1 MQVVWRRGLLRLG
14 VVNPF
19 ERNCQKLFLTLYL
32 QPPRNMAD
40 RLSKE
45 ERSELMSHIRSVNTK
60 PEVALRRALWRRG
73 FRYRVNVKN
82 LPGSPDIV
90 LPKHRTVVF
99 VHGCFWHGHNGCKEY
114 TVPKTNTEF
123 WVKKVERNQER
134 DQEVWRKLE
143 AKGWSVEIVWECEL
157 VKAKFADTVERV
169 TADII
174 ENGDLYRKH
183 RQERRESMELRLQER
198 KIAEKK
204 RDSLMAEIK
213 GMVL

>member
-1 MQVVWRRGLLRLG
+1 
-14 VVNPF
+14 
-19 ERNCQKLFLTLYL
+19 
-32 QPPRNMAD
+32 MAD

-99 VHGCFWHGHNGCKEY
+99 VHGCFWHGHNGCKEF

-123 WVKKVERNQER
+123 WVKKVARNQER

-143 AKGWSVEIVWECEL
+143 AKGWSVVIVWECEL
-157 VKAKFADTVERV
+157 VKAKFDGTVERV
-169 TADII
+169 TGEII
-174 ENGDLYRKH
+174 ENGELYRKH
-183 RQERRESMELRLQER
+183 RQERREARELRRQEQ
-198 KIAEKK
+198 I
-204 RDSLMAEIK
+204 MAEIK

>member
-1 MQVVWRRGLLRLG
+1 M
-14 VVNPF
+14 
-19 ERNCQKLFLTLYL
+19 
-32 QPPRNMAD
+32 
-40 RLSKE
+40 
-45 ERSELMSHIRSVNTK
+45 MSHIRSVNTK

-123 WVKKVERNQER
+123 WVNKVARNQER

-143 AKGWSVEIVWECEL
+143 AKGWSVVIVWECEL
-157 VKAKFADTVERV
+157 VKAKFAGTVERV
-169 TADII
+169 TVEII
-174 ENGDLYRKH
+174 ENGNLYRKH
-183 RQERRESMELRLQER
+183 RQERREAREQRLQER
-198 KIAEKK
+198 KMSEKK
-204 RDSLMAEIK
+204 KDSLMAEIK

>member
-1 MQVVWRRGLLRLG
+1 MGDI
-14 VVNPF
+14 F
-19 ERNCQKLFLTLYL
+19 T
-32 QPPRNMAD
+32 
-40 RLSKE
+40 KE
-45 ERSELMSHIRSVNTK
+45 ERAELMSHIRSVNTK

-114 TVPKTNTEF
+114 TVPKTNTDF
-123 WVKKVERNQER
+123 WVNKVARNQER

-143 AKGWSVEIVWECEL
+143 AKGWSVVIVWECEL
-157 VKAKFADTVERV
+157 VKAKFAGTVERV
-169 TADII
+169 TVEII
-174 ENGDLYRKH
+174 ENGNLYRKH
-183 RQERRESMELRLQER
+183 RQERREAREQRLQER
-198 KIAEKK
+198 KMSEKK
-204 RDSLMAEIK
+204 KDSLMAEIK

>member
-1 MQVVWRRGLLRLG
+1 MQEVWRGRLPRLG
-14 VVNPF
+14 VVNSIG
-19 ERNCQKLFLTLYL
+19 RNCQKLFLTLYL
-32 QPPRNMAD
+32 EVPKNMAD

-45 ERSELMSHIRSVNTK
+45 ERSELMSHIRSTNTK

-99 VHGCFWHGHNGCKEY
+99 VHGCFWHGHNGCKEF

-123 WVKKVERNQER
+123 WVKKVARNQER
-134 DQEVWRKLE
+134 DQEAWRKLE
-143 AKGWSVEIVWECEL
+143 AKGWSVVIVWECEL
-157 VKAKFADTVERV
+157 VKAKFDGTVERV
-169 TADII
+169 TGEII
-174 ENGDLYRKH
+174 ENGELYRKH
-183 RQERRESMELRLQER
+183 RQERREARELRRQEQ
-198 KIAEKK
+198 IMAEKK

>member
-1 MQVVWRRGLLRLG
+1 
-14 VVNPF
+14 
-19 ERNCQKLFLTLYL
+19 
-32 QPPRNMAD
+32 MAD

-99 VHGCFWHGHNGCKEY
+99 VHGCFWHGHNGCKEF

-123 WVKKVERNQER
+123 WVKKVARNQER

-143 AKGWSVEIVWECEL
+143 AKGWSVVIVWECEL
-157 VKAKFADTVERV
+157 VKAKFDGTVERV
-169 TADII
+169 TGEII
-174 ENGDLYRKH
+174 ENGELYRKH
-183 RQERRESMELRLQER
+183 RQERREARELRRQEQTM
-198 KIAEKK
+198 AEKK

>member
-1 MQVVWRRGLLRLG
+1 
-14 VVNPF
+14 
-19 ERNCQKLFLTLYL
+19 
-32 QPPRNMAD
+32 MAD

-45 ERSELMSHIRSVNTK
+45 ERSELMSHIRSMNTK

-123 WVKKVERNQER
+123 WVNKVARNQER

-143 AKGWSVEIVWECEL
+143 AKGWSVVIVWECEL
-157 VKAKFADTVERV
+157 VKAKFAGTVERV
-169 TADII
+169 TVEII
-174 ENGDLYRKH
+174 ENGNLYRKH
-183 RQERRESMELRLQER
+183 RQERREAREQRLQER
-198 KIAEKK
+198 IMSETKK
-204 RDSLMAEIK
+204 DSLMAEIK

>member
-1 MQVVWRRGLLRLG
+1 MQEVWRGRLPRLG
-14 VVNPF
+14 VVNSIG
-19 ERNCQKLFLTLYL
+19 RNCQKLFLTLYL
-32 QPPRNMAD
+32 QAPKCMAD
-40 RLSKE
+40 RLTKE
-45 ERSELMSHIRSVNTK
+45 ERSELMSHIRSQNTK

-73 FRYRVNVKN
+73 FRYRLNVKK

-183 RQERRESMELRLQER
+183 RQERRESRELRLQER

>member
-1 MQVVWRRGLLRLG
+1 MQEVWRGRLPRLG
-14 VVNPF
+14 VVNSIGW
-19 ERNCQKLFLTLYL
+19 NCRKLFLTLYSEV
-32 QPPRNMAD
+32 PKNMAD

-45 ERSELMSHIRSVNTK
+45 ERSELMSHIRSTNTK

-99 VHGCFWHGHNGCKEY
+99 VHGCFWHGHNGCKEF

-123 WVKKVERNQER
+123 WVKKVARNQER

-143 AKGWSVEIVWECEL
+143 AKGWSVVIVWECEL
-157 VKAKFADTVERV
+157 VKAKFDGTVERV
-169 TADII
+169 TGEII
-174 ENGDLYRKH
+174 ENGELYRKH
-183 RQERRESMELRLQER
+183 RQERREAMELRRQEQ
-198 KIAEKK
+198 IMAEKK

>member
-1 MQVVWRRGLLRLG
+1 
-14 VVNPF
+14 
-19 ERNCQKLFLTLYL
+19 
-32 QPPRNMAD
+32 
-40 RLSKE
+40 
-45 ERSELMSHIRSVNTK
+45 MSHIRSVNTK

-99 VHGCFWHGHNGCKEY
+99 VHGCFWHGHNGCKEF

-123 WVKKVERNQER
+123 WVKKVARNQER

-143 AKGWSVEIVWECEL
+143 AKGWSVVIVWECEL
-157 VKAKFADTVERV
+157 VKAKFDGTVERV
-169 TADII
+169 TGEII
-174 ENGDLYRKH
+174 ENGELYRKH
-183 RQERRESMELRLQER
+183 RQERREARELRRQEQTM
-198 KIAEKK
+198 AEKK

>member
-1 MQVVWRRGLLRLG
+1 M
-14 VVNPF
+14 NSF
-19 ERNCQKLFLTLYL
+19 ELYCRKLFLTLYL
-32 QPPRNMAD
+32 HTPRTMAD

-123 WVKKVERNQER
+123 WVNKVARNQER

-143 AKGWSVEIVWECEL
+143 AKGWSVVIVWECEL
-157 VKAKFADTVERV
+157 VKAKFAGTVERV
-169 TADII
+169 TVEII
-174 ENGDLYRKH
+174 ENGNLYRKH
-183 RQERRESMELRLQER
+183 RQERREAREQRLQER
-198 KIAEKK
+198 KMSEKK
-204 RDSLMAEIK
+204 KDSLMAEIK